1 MEEKWEFER
10 KREAGKLLLLF
21 LLEEEE
27 VEWNERERVG
37 IGIGE
42 VESLYGV
49 VNDIERIGE
58 VRRRDFVEEGRS
70 NEGLKEREQGLSRK
84 VGARNVVVDSR
95 VVGMRELEVGGDKG
109 LIVKVVGIEVLEFD
123 VTNL

>member
-1 MEEKWEFER
+1 M
-10 KREAGKLLLLF
+10 
-21 LLEEEE
+21 
-27 VEWNERERVG
+27 ERVG

-84 VGARNVVVDSR
+84 VGARNVVVDRR
-95 VVGMRELEVGGDKG
+95 VVVLGELEVGGDKG
-109 LIVKVVGIEVLEFD
+109 LTVEVVGIEVLEFD
-123 VTNL
+123 VTDLREKVPRSISHGSKQRDK